1 LAQRREEEAI
11 PMRWACPEAVKT
23 RVYTAKSDVYS
34 FGVVLWE
41 IFSRGQTPF
50 VAYRGTEVMRMVA
63 AGERLT
69 RVESDTPMQVIA
81 LIHECTSTQVAARPL
96 MIAVRRALQRLAKA
110 LEEGAAAV
118 ALDMARAPLISSN
131 PVFRLAW
138 EDKGTMAVGDDSE
151 DVSEL

>member
-1 LAQRREEEAI
+1 
-11 PMRWACPEAVKT
+11 MRWACPEAVKT

-50 VAYRGTEVMRMVA
+50 AAYRGTEVMRMVA

-69 RVESDTPMQVIA
+69 RVESDTPVQVMA
-81 LIHECTSTQVAARPL
+81 LVHECTSTEVVTRPL

-110 LEEGAAAV
+110 LEDGPAAV
-118 ALDMARAPLISSN
+118 ALDMAPPPMMSSSR
-131 PVFRLAW
+131 VFRLAW
-138 EDKGTMAVGDDSE
+138 KEEEAMAVQDDSE
-151 DVSEL
+151 EVSEL